1 MLEELGFSNA
11 LALRGGFQGWQ
22 ALHFP
27 MASGPPPG
35 EGRSRTPVKVA
46 GPTHPVYI
54 AVMLGLMVLGLV
66 WLVVN
71 YLAGPNIAW
80 MNALGSWNF
89 LIGFALIV
97 IGLLMT
103 MRWR

>member
-1 MLEELGFSNA
+1 MPKSKVRKKTA
-11 LALRGGFQGWQ
+11 YVQPAGG
-22 ALHFP
+22 
-27 MASGPPPG
+27 G
-35 EGRSRTPVKVA
+35 ERSRTPVKVA
-46 GPTHPVYI
+46 GPTHPIYI
-54 AVMLGLMVLGLV
+54 AVMLGLMVIGLL

-71 YLAGPNIAW
+71 YLAGPNIAF

-89 LIGFALIV
+89 LIGFSLIV